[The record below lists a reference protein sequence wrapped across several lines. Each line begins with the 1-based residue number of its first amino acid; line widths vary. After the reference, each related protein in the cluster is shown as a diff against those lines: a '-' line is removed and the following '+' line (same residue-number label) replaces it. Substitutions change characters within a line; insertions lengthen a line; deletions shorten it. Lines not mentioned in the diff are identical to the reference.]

1 MSPLQGPE
9 LSTKREILNA
19 VQKATRTPVTIL
31 ASTEGKTKT
40 TTTNATQVINSQNMR
55 RKKCKEL
62 RSGKKSQE

>member
-9 LSTKREILNA
+9 LSTKREIPNA

-40 TTTNATQVINSQNMR
+40 TTHATQEINSQNMR

>member
-9 LSTKREILNA
+9 LSTKREIPNA

-40 TTTNATQVINSQNMR
+40 TTTNAT
-55 RKKCKEL
+55 
-62 RSGKKSQE
+62 